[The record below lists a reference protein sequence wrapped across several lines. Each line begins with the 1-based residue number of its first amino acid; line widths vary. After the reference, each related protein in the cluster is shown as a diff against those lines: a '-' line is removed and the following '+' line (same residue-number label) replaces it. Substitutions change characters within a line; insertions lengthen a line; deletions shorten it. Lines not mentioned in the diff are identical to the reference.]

1 MAILTIDVNSHGLSF
16 GIVELMAHLAFGVFS
31 AFGEERDHLNGSH
44 QFDFHEMTVSLEIF
58 RFIC

>member
-31 AFGEERDHLNGSH
+31 AFGEESDHSNGSH
-44 QFDFHEMTVSLEIF
+44 QLEFHEMTVSLEIF
-58 RFIC
+58 RFKC